1 MDKRAYITGLG
12 GQGVMFLAK
21 LYTKAAYRDGKDVLL
36 YPTYGGEQRGGA
48 SNAAVMVSDKKVGA
62 PSVALYDTVVYL
74 HQKSYDLAPAAVKP
88 GAVGIFN
95 TAMVKET
102 KDADIRKVLIDANAE
117 GEALGSERAANMVLL
132 GALIRAMDEVAKDT
146 VLDILREEMA
156 EDPSLPLNEAAIRK
170 GYELAEEQL
179 R

>member
-62 PSVALYDTVVYL
+62 PSVALYDTVVY
-74 HQKSYDLAPAAVKP
+74 QI
-88 GAVGIFN
+88 G
-95 TAMVKET
+95 
-102 KDADIRKVLIDANAE
+102 
-117 GEALGSERAANMVLL
+117 RAHV
-132 GALIRAMDEVAKDT
+132 
-146 VLDILREEMA
+146 
-156 EDPSLPLNEAAIRK
+156 
-170 GYELAEEQL
+170 
-179 R
+179 